1 MDKVLLNFKG
11 KVYKFSSNRNSI
23 LLNIA
28 GENSN
33 EINLIDNAISDFDVG
48 LNWDKILITYF
59 SKEQN
64 VVLAH
69 LNDDNKVIKK
79 ILYHYNDKSF
89 FADNFRLIISG
100 ETLHLFFTEHNLSSP
115 KKLILK
121 HFVLNK
127 TFKVNDV
134 AVIYNNQ
141 IKPFYSVASDK
152 SGVLHLVYITA
163 ENTQKI
169 FYTTYLSGAWTLKT
183 TISEAISLEY
193 PNIAIDDKRNIHI
206 CWVEENIIKELKY
219 RKKIDGGW
227 PKGSWDKKITL
238 SFSDAILWPCFS
250 IIDTTI
256 WCTWIQQNT
265 FYSAVSSDGGNS
277 FCKPFKLAEKPSSYE
292 FAKKAEESAEKFTFL
307 DDNGLELPFNR
318 VKDSI
323 SYDKDNYFTFYI
335 KEVQEYLSTLSKKI
349 ENLQN
354 EKVHLEKNLNQ
365 KSYEIAL
372 KNRNIEELK
381 ENLKKYY
388 EERMKF
394 TSKIDNLNSVY
405 NNVLLENEK
414 LKKQIK
420 DLQNKIIILNSKL
433 NEKVENGTID
443 KIKSIIFGK
452 PNEHL

>member
-1 MDKVLLNFKG
+1 MDKVLLNFKD
-11 KVYKFSSNRNSI
+11 KMYKFSLNQSSI
-23 LLNIA
+23 LLNIS
-28 GENSN
+28 GENSDK
-33 EINLIDNAISDFDVG
+33 IDLIDNVISDFDVG
-48 LNWDKILITYF
+48 LSSNEILIAYF
-59 SKEQN
+59 SREQN
-64 VVLAH
+64 IVLAH
-69 LNDDNKVIKK
+69 LKDDNKVIKK

-89 FADNFRLIISG
+89 FADNFRLITFG
-100 ETLHLFFTEHNLSSP
+100 ETLHLFFIQHDLLSP

-121 HFVLNK
+121 HFVLSN
-127 TFKVNDV
+127 TFKANDV
-134 AVIYNNQ
+134 AVIYNSQ
-141 IKPFYSVASDK
+141 VKPFYSVVSDK
-152 SGVLHLVYITA
+152 SGVLHLVYVTA

-238 SFSDAILWPCFS
+238 SFSDAIIWPCFN
-250 IIDTTI
+250 TVENTV
-256 WCTWIQQNT
+256 WCTWIQQDT
-265 FYSAVSSDGGNS
+265 FYSAVSSDGGDS

-292 FAKKAEESAEKFTFL
+292 FVKKVEESVEKFTFL
-307 DDNGLELPFNR
+307 NESGLELPFTA
-318 VKDSI
+318 VKDGA
-323 SYDKDNYFTFYI
+323 SYDKDSYFTFYI
-335 KEVQEYLSTLSKKI
+335 KEVQEYLSALSKKI
-349 ENLQN
+349 ENLQK
-354 EKVHLEKNLNQ
+354 EKVHLERNLNQ

-388 EERMKF
+388 EEKTKY

-443 KIKSIIFGK
+443 KIKSMIFRK